1 MKHKDIELYEFDGIG
16 RKWFCLSWIEE
27 KHIKTI
33 CFRKKGW
40 AILQFKRKVKERE
53 DK

>member
-1 MKHKDIELYEFDGIG
+1 MKSGDVELYEFDGVG
-16 RKWFCLSWIEE
+16 RKWYILSWAENSR
-27 KHIKTI
+27 IKTI

-53 DK
+53 K